1 MPIAGPNA
9 LAPDKL
15 KLTTTFASIG
25 IELPFGGDDN
35 GNATAE
41 LEFKPTTE
49 TTWRKGLPLWPIIGD
64 VPAPGHAFYGSALLL
79 DPGKKYDLRV
89 TVADPDGLAGTN
101 VVTGTATTRAENI
114 AQASSLT
121 PTHYVNPTG
130 DDKAT
135 GAASAPWRTLDGAL
149 IGAPAGA
156 IVQVAPGS
164 YAPPTV
170 ERKTPITLVAA
181 RPAVGD
187 DREPI
192 AGPDSIIAPQAFSA
206 PTGTVGATVAAP
218 WTPVALTGPATGAPY
233 TVWKW
238 AASPVNEATRLTVA
252 PDQNGVPQRV
262 VYWDRKSGTYD
273 KYTLSTPEGW
283 AEVLYKNATYNY
295 GFASFGADIYLRLP
309 GDRDPN
315 TLYVTPFTAPNGSS
329 KGRIVVSAPDVRLSG
344 FEIRTVDLWFTATAS
359 RGVVDHNLFF
369 GSSLTYRGESGP
381 PATYSTDQLVER
393 NRFVDTGLWSVEPAN
408 PTIPWNFIKNAIFIN
423 GKSTD
428 WSRVGAEAETTT
440 IGARGGAR
448 QTVIRYNTIDGFFNG
463 VGVYNEGFDRYSQ
476 ADTDIHD
483 NLLRQISDDSFEPEQ
498 QAINWRIWN
507 NRLEEVST
515 ALSTGPVAYGPIYFF
530 RNEVWRLGS
539 RGVGADGRGDKGVG
553 IVAFKFSGQSKPAA
567 RIYVINNTF
576 WTDQPG
582 ADGGNQYAGGG
593 KESERFYLRN
603 NIFRMTRYAF
613 SPPVNSAGKADCWD
627 EDYNFFFTS
636 DPTRGL
642 NYGSNRLDVATYRA
656 ASGQGAHAN
665 IGDTGNAFRTE
676 PMLTDA
682 AGGNLTPSAGSPQ
695 IDAGVPVPNINDRAG
710 IDYRGNAPDLG
721 ARERP

>member
-1 MPIAGPNA
+1 M
-9 LAPDKL
+9 
-15 KLTTTFASIG
+15 
-25 IELPFGGDDN
+25 
-35 GNATAE
+35 
-41 LEFKPTTE
+41 
-49 TTWRKGLPLWPIIGD
+49 
-64 VPAPGHAFYGSALLL
+64 
-79 DPGKKYDLRV
+79 
-89 TVADPDGLAGTN
+89 
-101 VVTGTATTRAENI
+101 
-114 AQASSLT
+114 
-121 PTHYVNPTG
+121 
-130 DDKAT
+130 
-135 GAASAPWRTLDGAL
+135 
-149 IGAPAGA
+149 
-156 IVQVAPGS
+156 QVAPGS

-192 AGPDSIIAPQAFSA
+192 AGPHSIIAPQAFSA
-206 PTGTVGATVAAP
+206 PTGTVGATAAAP

-233 TVWKW
+233 TVWKC
-238 AASPVNEATRLTVA
+238 AASPANEATHLTVA
-252 PDQNGVPQRV
+252 PDQHGVPQRV
-262 VYWDRKSGTYD
+262 AYWDRKSGTYD
-273 KYTLSTPEGW
+273 KYTLSIPEGW

-381 PATYSTDQLVER
+381 PATYSTD
-393 NRFVDTGLWSVEPAN
+393 
-408 PTIPWNFIKNAIFIN
+408 
-423 GKSTD
+423 
-428 WSRVGAEAETTT
+428 WSRVGAEAETTA

-483 NLLRQISDDSFEPEQ
+483 NLLHQISDDSFEPEQ

-539 RGVGADGRGDKGVG
+539 RGVGTDGRGDKGVG

-642 NYGSNRLDVATYRA
+642 NYGNNRLDVATYRA
-656 ASGQGAHAN
+656 ASDQGAHAN
-665 IGDTGNAFRTE
+665 IDDTGNAFRTE
-676 PMLTDA
+676 PMLTDG

-695 IDAGVPVPNINDRAG
+695 IDAGVPMPNINDRAG